1 MLSTPIKSAEVEGV
15 LHNSPTPSAPSGSP
29 AEPASENELPL
40 IRRDLLQELPLIPW
54 LHSVVTLSG
63 AMVTLNDYTN
73 AQELPQETPQELPL
87 IPQDLTQELPLTS
100 QELPPE
106 IPQPLRQEASKA
118 LRLRLRLRLRELP
131 PGQVKRMLIAHV
143 RHCRNRW
150 RCGTCRAARE
160 LLARRISSRQAV
172 AS

>member
-1 MLSTPIKSAEVEGV
+1 MAIHAFHCTDPACKMPQCAGAKLILLKIQTHAQQPYCAVRELLGIDVECKICKLWRV
-15 LHNSPTPSAPSGSP
+15 LHNSRAPRAPSTG
-29 AEPASENELPL
+29 APASENELPL
-40 IRRDLLQELPLIPW
+40 IP
-54 LHSVVTLSG
+54 
-63 AMVTLNDYTN
+63 
-73 AQELPQETPQELPL
+73 QELPQETPQETLQTP
-87 IPQDLTQELPLTS
+87 
-100 QELPPE
+100 
-106 IPQPLRQEASKA
+106 QEASEA

-160 LLARRISSRQAV
+160 WLARRISSRQAV